1 MEKKTVLQEQQD
13 VDQKLT
19 VLGITAKEL
28 RQVALSSAAE
38 RNNATQHHP
47 ANAPGTFSYMEGT
60 KVLRDLLVQ
69 KGWSTD
75 RSHGVEGVMN
85 EEKNITIVFQ
95 NVDLACGAKDPRS
108 ISAKGEGSKALV
120 ENNAAF
126 LFDYMEQ
133 DYEKNINTLV
143 WFFCVSFQGDEIR
156 AELSLPK
163 LIERGKFGVFLE
175 RIFIISDD
183 DWKLDEEIEDQED
196 DAGLSDFDIPLTR
209 KE

>member
-1 MEKKTVLQEQQD
+1 MNKKSIFQELQSSD
-13 VDQKLT
+13 DKLA
-19 VLGITAKEL
+19 VLGVTPQEL
-28 RQVALSSAAE
+28 RDVALSSAAE

-60 KVLRDLLVQ
+60 KALRDLLTR
-69 KGWSTD
+69 KGWVID
-75 RSHGVEGVMN
+75 RSHGVEGVIS
-85 EEKNITIVFQ
+85 EEKNVVIVFQ
-95 NVDLACGAKDPRS
+95 NVDLACGASDPKP

-133 DYEKNINTLV
+133 DYKKKLNTLV

-163 LIERGKFGVFLE
+163 HIERGKFGAFLE
-175 RIFIISDD
+175 RIFIISN
-183 DWKLDEEIEDQED
+183 DEWLVDKVLEDQEEEE
-196 DAGLSDFDIPLTR
+196 LSDFDIPLTR